1 MISRISKAFS
11 DKESLECL
19 HPLVRE
25 WFTKKFKELTPPQ
38 KYSFKLIT
46 QGENVLITAPT
57 GSGKTF
63 SAFLVVISKLIE
75 LAYSN
80 KLNDE
85 VYCVYISPLKAL
97 DNDIY
102 KNLLE
107 PLEAIKK
114 KSKEEGKEIE
124 IRVAVRTGDVTPEQ
138 KQKQLKKPPHILVTT
153 PESLAILLNSPRFSQ
168 KLKNV
173 KYVIVD
179 EIHELANNKR
189 GLHLSLSL
197 ERLSR
202 IARFQRIGMGATLHP
217 LEEAARFLVGYD
229 GEKERDCIIVDAS
242 WEKPF
247 DLLVETPAKDLI
259 YTPDEEIEGN
269 VYSLL
274 DSIIKKHK
282 TTLVFTNTRSGTE
295 RVVFNLKR
303 IFKYKDSEIA
313 AHHGSLS
320 RELRLGVEDLL
331 KKGELKC
338 AVSSTSLELGMDIGS
353 IDVVVQLGSPKS
365 ITRAIQRIGRS
376 GHSFKDIAKGRII
389 VLNRDDLVECSI
401 MLNEAKKR
409 ALDSF
414 SVPKNAL
421 DILAQHVVGMA
432 LEKKWSVDEAL
443 SLIRN
448 SYPYHEL
455 SKETFINL
463 LEYLSGSYVGLESRR
478 VYGKIWFDKE
488 EETFGRRGKYTRLI
502 YFLNLGAIPDEV
514 AIQVFNMQ
522 GNWIGSIEEEFL
534 FRLKPGDLFVL
545 GGKVYRFE
553 YSRGMNAYVT
563 PAFSELPT
571 IPPWFSEQLP
581 LSFELALKIGEF
593 RRKMSIALAK
603 ARVKSVK
610 EINKLLQNEEIK
622 ELLDLPISEEAKKAI
637 LQYFVE
643 QYLYAE
649 IPNDKFILIEKTNF
663 NKKNFIVFHS
673 LYGRRVNDTL
683 SRVFA
688 ILLGQAVEEDIG
700 VMVSDNGFALMTP
713 FEVSDND
720 IKVAIEY
727 AVVAN
732 IEKLLRENI
741 RRTELMKRK
750 FRHVATRSFL
760 VLRNYKGHKIS
771 VKKQQLSS
779 QHLIKACEEI
789 PNFPV
794 LEETYREILYDLM
807 DIEKAKYVINGL
819 RNKSISFKIIT
830 TKYPSPFSHVLLTFG
845 EADIVLMK
853 DRRKRIMELHK
864 KIMEEISKAR

>member
-1 MISRISKAFS
+1 MISRVSKPFS
-11 DKESLECL
+11 DEESLKCL

-63 SAFLVVISKLIE
+63 SAFLVIISKLIE

-80 KLNDE
+80 QLNDE

-114 KSKEEGKEIE
+114 QSKKEGKEIE
-124 IRVAVRTGDVTPEQ
+124 IRVAVRTGDVTPDQ

-189 GLHLSLSL
+189 GLLLSLSL

-202 IARFQRIGMGATLHP
+202 IARFQRIGMGATLYP
-217 LEEAARFLVGYD
+217 LEEAARFLVGYE
-229 GEKERDCIIVDAS
+229 GEKERNCVIVDAS

-259 YTPDEEIEGN
+259 YTPDEEIEKN
-269 VYSLL
+269 VYSIL
-274 DSIIKKHK
+274 DSIIKKHR

-303 IFKYKDSEIA
+303 MFKYKDSEIA

-376 GHSFKDIAKGRII
+376 GHSFKDTAKGRII

-401 MLNEAKKR
+401 MLNEAKKKT
-409 ALDSF
+409 LDSF

-443 SLIRN
+443 NLIRN

-488 EETFGRRGKYTRLI
+488 EESFGKRGKYTRLI

-553 YSRGMNAYVT
+553 YSKGMNAYVT

-610 EINKLLQNEEIK
+610 DIDKLLKDEEIK
-622 ELLDLPISEEAKKAI
+622 NLLDLPISEDAKKAI

-649 IPNDKFILIEKTNF
+649 IPNDKFILIEKTSF

-700 VMVSDNGFALMTP
+700 VMISDNGFALITP

-727 AVVAN
+727 AVIAN

-779 QHLIKACEEI
+779 QHLIRACEEI

-864 KIMEEISKAR
+864 KIIEEISKAR

>member
-1 MISRISKAFS
+1 MISKISKPFS
-11 DKESLECL
+11 DEESLACL

-63 SAFLVVISKLIE
+63 SAFLVIISKLVE
-75 LAYSN
+75 LAYSD

-85 VYCVYISPLKAL
+85 VYCIYVSPLKAL
-97 DNDIY
+97 NNDIY

-114 KSKEEGKEIE
+114 QSKIEGKEIE
-124 IRVAVRTGDVTPEQ
+124 IRVAVRTGDVTPDQ

-168 KLKNV
+168 KLKSV

-189 GLHLSLSL
+189 GLLLSLSL

-202 IARFQRIGMGATLHP
+202 IAKFQRIGMGATLYP

-247 DLLVETPAKDLI
+247 DLLVETPTKDLI
-259 YTPDEEIEGN
+259 YTPDEEIERN

-274 DSIIKKHK
+274 DSIIKKHR

-303 IFKYKDSEIA
+303 MFKYKDSEIA

-331 KKGELKC
+331 KKGQLKC

-376 GHSFKDIAKGRII
+376 GHSFKDVAKGRII

-401 MLNEAKKR
+401 MLNEARKR

-432 LEKKWSVDEAL
+432 LEKKWSADEAL

-488 EETFGRRGKYTRLI
+488 DETFGKRGKYTRLI

-514 AIQVFNMQ
+514 AIEVFDLN
-522 GNWIGSIEEEFL
+522 GKWIGSIEEEFL

-593 RRKMSIALAK
+593 RRKMSIALTK
-603 ARVKSVK
+603 ARVKSIK
-610 EINKLLQNEEIK
+610 EIEKLLENEEIK
-622 ELLDLPISEEAKKAI
+622 KLLDLPITEDAKKAI
-637 LQYFVE
+637 LQYFIE

-649 IPNDKFILIEKTNF
+649 IPNDKFILIEKTSF

-688 ILLGQAVEEDIG
+688 ILLGQVIEEDIG
-700 VMVSDNGFALMTP
+700 VMVSDNGFALITP

-720 IKVAIEY
+720 IKVAMEY
-727 AVVAN
+727 AVVAD

-741 RRTELMKRK
+741 RKTELMKRK

-779 QHLIKACEEI
+779 QHLIRACEEI

-794 LEETYREILYDLM
+794 IEETYREILYDLM
-807 DIEKAKYVINGL
+807 DIEKAKYIINGI
-819 RNKSISFKIIT
+819 RNKSITFKIIT
-830 TKYPSPFSHVLLTFG
+830 TKYPSPFSHILLTFG

-864 KIMEEISKAR
+864 KIIEEISKK

>member
-1 MISRISKAFS
+1 MISRISKPFS
-11 DKESLECL
+11 DEENLKCL
-19 HPLVRE
+19 HPLVRK
-25 WFTKKFKELTPPQ
+25 WFIKKFKELTPPQ
-38 KYSFKLIT
+38 RYSFKLISE
-46 QGENVLITAPT
+46 GENVLITAPT

-63 SAFLVVISKLIE
+63 SAFLVIISKLIE
-75 LAYSN
+75 LAYSK
-80 KLNDE
+80 KLEDE
-85 VYCVYISPLKAL
+85 VYCIYVSPLKAL

-107 PLEAIKK
+107 PLEEVKK
-114 KSKEEGKEIE
+114 ESKRIGLEIE
-124 IRVAVRTGDVTPEQ
+124 IRVAVRTGDVTPTQ
-138 KQKQLKKPPHILVTT
+138 KQKQLQKPPHILVTT
-153 PESLAILLNSPRFSQ
+153 PESLSILLNSPRFSQ

-202 IARFQRIGMGATLHP
+202 IASFQRIGMGATLYP
-217 LEEAARFLVGYD
+217 LEEAARFLVGYE
-229 GEKERDCIIVDAS
+229 GENERNCIIVDAS

-247 DLLVETPAKDLI
+247 DLLVETPIKDLI
-259 YTPDEEIEGN
+259 YTPDEEVERN

-274 DSIIKKHK
+274 NSIIKQHR

-303 IFKYKDSEIA
+303 LYKYKDSEIA

-320 RELRLGVEDLL
+320 REVRLGVEDML

-376 GHSFKDIAKGRII
+376 GHSYKDTAKGRVI

-401 MLNEAKKR
+401 MLNEARKR

-421 DILAQHVVGMA
+421 DILAQHVVGMG

-443 SLIRN
+443 KLIRRA
-448 SYPYHEL
+448 YPYHEL
-455 SKETFINL
+455 TKETFINL
-463 LEYLSGSYVGLESRR
+463 LEYLSGSYVSLESRR

-488 EETFGRRGKYTRLI
+488 SEEFGKRGKYTRLI

-514 AIQVFNMQ
+514 SIQVFDMQ

-553 YSRGMNAYVT
+553 YSRGMNAYVSK
-563 PAFSELPT
+563 AFSELPT

-593 RRKMSIALAK
+593 RRKLSIALEKAK
-603 ARVKSVK
+603 ARKIK
-610 EINKLLQNEEIK
+610 NIKKLMEFDEINKLL
-622 ELLDLPISEEAKKAI
+622 DLPITNEAKEAI
-637 LQYFVE
+637 LQYFLE
-643 QYLYAE
+643 QFLYAE
-649 IPNDKFILIEKTNF
+649 IPNDKFILIEKTSF
-663 NKKNFIVFHS
+663 NKKSFVVFHS

-688 ILLGQAVEEDIG
+688 ILLSQIIEEDVG
-700 VMVSDNGFALMTP
+700 VMVSDNGFALITP
-713 FEVSDND
+713 FEISDND
-720 IKVAIEY
+720 IKAAMEY
-727 AVVAN
+727 LAVTN

-779 QHLIKACEEI
+779 QHLMRACEEI

-794 LEETYREILYDLM
+794 IEETYREILYDLM
-807 DIEKAKYVINGL
+807 DIEKTKYVVEKIRKGE
-819 RNKSISFKIIT
+819 ITYKIIS

-845 EADIVLMK
+845 EADVVLMK

-864 KIMEEISKAR
+864 KIMEEIKNKE

>member
-1 MISRISKAFS
+1 MISRISKPFS
-11 DKESLECL
+11 DEENLKCL
-19 HPLVRE
+19 HPLVRK
-25 WFTKKFKELTPPQ
+25 WFIKKFKELTPPQ
-38 KYSFKLIT
+38 RYSFKLISE
-46 QGENVLITAPT
+46 GENVLITAPT

-63 SAFLVVISKLIE
+63 SAFLVIISKLIE
-75 LAYSN
+75 LAYSK
-80 KLNDE
+80 KLEDE
-85 VYCVYISPLKAL
+85 VYCIYVSPLKAL

-107 PLEAIKK
+107 PLEEVKK
-114 KSKEEGKEIE
+114 ESKRIGLEIE
-124 IRVAVRTGDVTPEQ
+124 IRVAVRTGDVTPTQ
-138 KQKQLKKPPHILVTT
+138 KQKQLQKPPHILVTT
-153 PESLAILLNSPRFSQ
+153 PESLSILLNSPRFSQ

-202 IARFQRIGMGATLHP
+202 IASFQRIGMGATLYP
-217 LEEAARFLVGYD
+217 LEEAARFLVGYE
-229 GEKERDCIIVDAS
+229 GENERNCIIVDAS

-247 DLLVETPAKDLI
+247 DLLVETPIKDLI
-259 YTPDEEIEGN
+259 YTPDEEVERN

-274 DSIIKKHK
+274 NSIIKQHR

-303 IFKYKDSEIA
+303 LYKYNDSEIA

-320 RELRLGVEDLL
+320 REVRLGVEDML

-376 GHSFKDIAKGRII
+376 GHSYKDTAKGRVI

-401 MLNEAKKR
+401 MLNEARKR

-421 DILAQHVVGMA
+421 DILAQHVVGMG

-443 SLIRN
+443 KLIRRA
-448 SYPYHEL
+448 YPYHEL
-455 SKETFINL
+455 TKETFINL
-463 LEYLSGSYVGLESRR
+463 LEYLSGSYVSLESRR

-488 EETFGRRGKYTRLI
+488 SEEFGKRGKYTRLI

-514 AIQVFNMQ
+514 SIQVFDMQ

-553 YSRGMNAYVT
+553 YSRGMNAYVSK
-563 PAFSELPT
+563 AFSELPT

-593 RRKMSIALAK
+593 RRKLSIALEKAK
-603 ARVKSVK
+603 ARKIK
-610 EINKLLQNEEIK
+610 NIKKLMEFDEINKLL
-622 ELLDLPISEEAKKAI
+622 DLPITNEAKEAI
-637 LQYFVE
+637 LQYFLE
-643 QYLYAE
+643 QFLYAE
-649 IPNDKFILIEKTNF
+649 IPNDKFILIEKTSF
-663 NKKNFIVFHS
+663 NKKSFVVFHS

-688 ILLGQAVEEDIG
+688 ILLSQIIEEDVG
-700 VMVSDNGFALMTP
+700 VMVSDNGFALITP
-713 FEVSDND
+713 FEISDND
-720 IKVAIEY
+720 IKAAMEY
-727 AVVAN
+727 LVVTN

-779 QHLIKACEEI
+779 QHLMRACEEI

-794 LEETYREILYDLM
+794 IEETYREILYDLM
-807 DIEKAKYVINGL
+807 DIEKTKYVVEKIRKGE
-819 RNKSISFKIIT
+819 ITYKIIS

-845 EADIVLMK
+845 EADVVLMK

-864 KIMEEISKAR
+864 KIMEEIKNKE

>member
-1 MISRISKAFS
+1 MISRISKPFS
-11 DKESLECL
+11 DEENLKCL
-19 HPLVRE
+19 HPLVRK
-25 WFTKKFKELTPPQ
+25 WFIKKFKELTPPQ
-38 KYSFKLIT
+38 RYSFKLISE
-46 QGENVLITAPT
+46 GENVLITAPT

-63 SAFLVVISKLIE
+63 SAFLVIISKLIE
-75 LAYSN
+75 LAYSK
-80 KLNDE
+80 KLEDE
-85 VYCVYISPLKAL
+85 VYCIYVSPLKAL

-107 PLEAIKK
+107 PLEEVKK
-114 KSKEEGKEIE
+114 ESKRIGLEIE
-124 IRVAVRTGDVTPEQ
+124 IRVAVRTGDVTPTQ
-138 KQKQLKKPPHILVTT
+138 KQKQLQKPPHILVTT
-153 PESLAILLNSPRFSQ
+153 PESLSILLNSPRFSQ

-202 IARFQRIGMGATLHP
+202 IASFQRIGMGATLYP
-217 LEEAARFLVGYD
+217 LEEAARFLVGYE
-229 GEKERDCIIVDAS
+229 GENERNCIIVDAS

-247 DLLVETPAKDLI
+247 DLLVETPIKDLI
-259 YTPDEEIEGN
+259 YTPDEEVERN

-274 DSIIKKHK
+274 NSIIKQHR

-303 IFKYKDSEIA
+303 LYKYNDSEIA

-320 RELRLGVEDLL
+320 REVRLGVEDML

-376 GHSFKDIAKGRII
+376 GHSYKDTAKGRVI

-401 MLNEAKKR
+401 MLDEARKK

-421 DILAQHVVGMA
+421 DILAQHVVGMG

-443 SLIRN
+443 KLIRRA
-448 SYPYHEL
+448 YPYHEL
-455 SKETFINL
+455 TKETFINL
-463 LEYLSGSYVGLESRR
+463 LEYLSGSYVSLESRR

-488 EETFGRRGKYTRLI
+488 SEEFGKRGKYTRLI

-514 AIQVFNMQ
+514 SIQVFDLQ

-553 YSRGMNAYVT
+553 YSRGMNAYVSK
-563 PAFSELPT
+563 AFSELPT

-593 RRKMSIALAK
+593 RRKLSIALEKAK
-603 ARVKSVK
+603 ARKIK
-610 EINKLLQNEEIK
+610 NIKKLMEFDEINKLL
-622 ELLDLPISEEAKKAI
+622 DLPITNEAKEAI
-637 LQYFVE
+637 LQYFLE
-643 QYLYAE
+643 QFLYAE
-649 IPNDKFILIEKTNF
+649 IPNDKFILIEKTSF
-663 NKKNFIVFHS
+663 NKKSFVVFHS

-688 ILLGQAVEEDIG
+688 ILLSQIIEEDVG
-700 VMVSDNGFALMTP
+700 VMVSDNGFALITP
-713 FEVSDND
+713 FEISDND
-720 IKVAIEY
+720 IKAAMEY
-727 AVVAN
+727 LAVTN

-779 QHLIKACEEI
+779 QHLMRACEEI

-794 LEETYREILYDLM
+794 IEETYREILYDLM
-807 DIEKAKYVINGL
+807 DIEKTKYVVEKIRKGE
-819 RNKSISFKIIT
+819 ITYKIIS

-845 EADIVLMK
+845 EADVVLMK

-864 KIMEEISKAR
+864 KIMEEIKNKE